1 MSGPALLGL
10 HQPGNTLLHRAPAG
24 VKLVG
29 LVVASLVVMTVRG
42 PWTGVGFLVGALA
55 VAAWAGAGWRTLRS
69 MRLLLLMAA
78 VLAAYTSW
86 QRGWERGVEVG
97 ADLLALVLLATVVTL
112 TTPLDVLLDAVTR
125 GLRPLRRVGIDP
137 DRVGLAIALMLRAV
151 PTTIDLAIETRDAA
165 RARGLERDPRARLT
179 PLVIRTVAHARAT
192 GEALHARGVGD

>member
-55 VAAWAGAGWRTLRS
+55 VAAWSGAGWRTLRS

-78 VLAAYTSW
+78 VLLWRPA
-86 QRGWERGVEVG
+86 
-97 ADLLALVLLATVVTL
+97 
-112 TTPLDVLLDAVTR
+112 
-125 GLRPLRRVGIDP
+125 GLFGK
-137 DRVGLAIALMLRAV
+137 RA
-151 PTTIDLAIETRDAA
+151 
-165 RARGLERDPRARLT
+165 
-179 PLVIRTVAHARAT
+179 
-192 GEALHARGVGD
+192 